1 MPARACDR
9 FSSRAAQVAD
19 FRSSGVSTAGGDK
32 RFDLARLSCQNAPC
46 SGDNFGFNL
55 TIAKLSQ
62 RFLAGLCAAFVSSL
76 VSATATVDNYG
87 YPITDRFAATV
98 VGTPEGYEADLPKRN
113 PLEKR
118 HIDIFPER
126 SLPDLIWYGHN
137 LIYSEA
143 LQDDPAPLIF
153 LIAGTG
159 AAHNG
164 AKNVN
169 MARAFY
175 QAGFHVVSLSSPT
188 FPNFVTSASTTGVDG
203 HAQRD
208 AADLYRVMERIWARL
223 EKKIEVTSFN
233 MTGYSLGGFNAAYV
247 AKLDEERKSFN
258 FRRVLLINPPVSIY
272 NSISLL
278 DRMTQN
284 IPGGEDNFA
293 RFFNR
298 LVEGFSKIYK
308 EEDNIG
314 GDFLYQAYKA
324 MNLENEELAALIG
337 VSFRVSSGSLV
348 FTSDV
353 MTDFGYVKPKGLELD
368 RYADLKVYNQV
379 VSRLGFTDY
388 YHDFFYPFYK
398 QDYPDMS
405 RDEFIAAISL
415 TEIADYLRS
424 SRKITVMHNQ
434 DDIILETGEIEFF
447 NEVFGDRATIYP
459 HGGHCGNINYR
470 DNVAHML
477 AAFTTEEAR

>member
-1 MPARACDR
+1 M
-9 FSSRAAQVAD
+9 
-19 FRSSGVSTAGGDK
+19 
-32 RFDLARLSCQNAPC
+32 
-46 SGDNFGFNL
+46 
-55 TIAKLSQ
+55 TIAKLTG
-62 RFLAGLCAAFVSSL
+62 RLLAGFCVLLASSFAL
-76 VSATATVDNYG
+76 ATATVENYG
-87 YPITDRFAATV
+87 YPITDRFTATV
-98 VGTPEGYEADLPKRN
+98 VGTPEGYEADLPKKN
-113 PLEKR
+113 PLKKR
-118 HIDIFPER
+118 RIDIFPER

-137 LIYSEA
+137 LIYSVA

-164 AKNVN
+164 GKNVN

-188 FPNFVTSASTTGVDG
+188 YPNFVTSASTTGVVG
-203 HAQRD
+203 HAERD
-208 AADLYRVMERIWARL
+208 AEDLYRVMEKIWDRL
-223 EKKIEVTSFN
+223 DSKIEVTSFN
-233 MTGYSLGGFNAAYV
+233 LTGYSLGGFNAAYV
-247 AKLDEERKSFN
+247 AWLDEERKAFN

-278 DRMTQN
+278 DRMTNN

-293 RFFNR
+293 RFFNE
-298 LVEGFSKIYK
+298 LVEGFSKVYK
-308 EEDNIG
+308 QQDDIG
-314 GDFLYQAYKA
+314 GDFLYQAYRA
-324 MNLENEELAALIG
+324 MDLQNEQLAALIG
-337 VSFRVSSGSLV
+337 VSFRISSASLV

-368 RYADLKVYNQV
+368 RYADLTVYHQV
-379 VSRLGFTDY
+379 LNRLGFTDY
-388 YHDFFYPFYK
+388 YHDFFYPYYK

-405 RDEFIAAISL
+405 RDEFISAISL
-415 TEIADYLRS
+415 TGIADYLRS
-424 SRKITVMHNQ
+424 SQKITVMHNQ

-477 AAFTTEEAR
+477 AAFTGEEAR

>member
-1 MPARACDR
+1 ML
-9 FSSRAAQVAD
+9 
-19 FRSSGVSTAGGDK
+19 
-32 RFDLARLSCQNAPC
+32 LAS
-46 SGDNFGFNL
+46 
-55 TIAKLSQ
+55 
-62 RFLAGLCAAFVSSL
+62 LA
-76 VSATATVDNYG
+76 SATATVENYG
-87 YPITDRFAATV
+87 YPITDRFEATV
-98 VGTPEGYEADLPKRN
+98 VGTPEDYQADLPERN
-113 PLEKR
+113 PLQKR
-118 HIDIFPER
+118 RIAIFPER
-126 SLPDLIWYGHN
+126 PLPDLIWYGHD

-188 FPNFVTSASTTGVDG
+188 FPNFVTSASTTGVVG

-208 AADLYRVMERIWARL
+208 AEDLYRVMERIWARL
-223 EKKIEVTSFN
+223 DKKIDVTSFN
-233 MTGYSLGGFNAAYV
+233 VTGYSLGGFNAAYV

-278 DRMTQN
+278 DRMTKN

-293 RFFNR
+293 RFFNQ
-298 LVEGFSKIYK
+298 LVAGFSKVYK
-308 EEDNIG
+308 DEDEIG

-324 MNLENEELAALIG
+324 MDLHDEQLAALIG
-337 VSFRVSSGSLV
+337 VSFRISSASLV

-368 RYADLKVYNQV
+368 RYADLTVYNQV
-379 VSRLGFTDY
+379 VNRLGFTDY

-398 QDYPDMS
+398 KDYPEVS
-405 RDEFIAAISL
+405 RDEFISAISL

-424 SRKITVMHNQ
+424 SQKITVMHNQ
-434 DDIILETGEIEFF
+434 DDIILERGEIEFF

-477 AAFTTEEAR
+477 AAFTGEETR